1 MFLHISKY
9 FTLIADKKYQKSC
22 GPPRGGYLVLQL
34 HDELIYEVNS
44 KDVKEVAAIIKNSM
58 ENAMKLPV
66 KMPVKVK
73 VGPSWG
79 KLEEI

>member
-1 MFLHISKY
+1 MSS
-9 FTLIADKKYQKSC
+9 DKKFQKKC
-22 GPPRGGYLVLQL
+22 GPPQGGYLVLQL
-34 HDELIYEVNS
+34 HDELIYEVNK
-44 KDVKEVAAIIKNSM
+44 KDVKEVASIIKDSM

>member
-1 MFLHISKY
+1 MLTGYIVCSA
-9 FTLIADKKYQKSC
+9 ADKKWHKTT

-34 HDELIYEVNS
+34 HDELIYEVNEQ
-44 KDVKEVAAIIKNSM
+44 DVNEVADIIKDSM
-58 ENAMKLPV
+58 EHAMELPV

-79 KLEEI
+79 KLQEI